1 MAGTPSFTPGT
12 DQAATGVACL
22 LLVVAAAAVGLA
34 LLWGTLWESSAT
46 YDEVAYLR
54 IAARWWRTGDQ
65 TQITRMGSPLLF
77 WKLQQVPTLWVLDRL
92 GRRELIDDPV
102 GRQEEL
108 LPLVRAGALWIWLVA
123 LVLVAGWSR
132 LLYGPCAMALSA
144 WLFALS
150 PNLIAHGGLVTMEMP
165 VMAAITGMLF
175 LFWTFLTGGR
185 RVWLWASAVVGGLAF
200 SCKYTTVLI
209 PPILAV
215 AWWLHQ
221 WRQRGSP
228 DVGLDLTQVSDGL
241 HAPDNTPPNPPFA
254 RGGKTM
260 VKGLFP
266 PLAKGGPGGCFVT
279 GPCRYAAL
287 SETALITSRVALGMS
302 GYVLVLLL
310 ANVVVTGCAFM
321 PLSQSRGDHPSIT
334 AKLGDRFSPWIA
346 RIYETP
352 MPQDWVGFATQTHHQ
367 MSGGPSYLMG
377 ERRLTGWRH
386 YYLVALA
393 VKVPLTF
400 WLLLASRA
408 AMAARGE
415 RDDKSPPRD
424 VLLPLVMLIFLAA
437 AALGSS
443 RNYGLRYLLPVAR
456 PGDHLGLPTGRKTED
471 ARDCSKDTGNGPQR
485 RLSFPRSAWECRL
498 RRSASSSCPRGRS
511 ACPSSRWGPQSGPG
525 GIPTQSVGTR
535 TRKSPG
541 VVATVS
547 DAHAFH
553 TRLAS
558 LGRGYIARGTGH
570 RRGERLSTRTDVFQR
585 AGRWPEGRSI
595 HPVRFQ
601 PRLGSRP
608 QRAGSPPA
616 IGAGISRSHALL
628 LRRY

>member
-1 MAGTPSFTPGT
+1 MARTPSFNPDT
-12 DQAATGVACL
+12 DQAATRVACL
-22 LLVVAAAAVGLA
+22 LLVIAAAAVGLA

-92 GRRELIDDPV
+92 GRRELIDDPI

-132 LLYGPCAMALSA
+132 LLYGPRAMALSA

-175 LFWTFLTGGR
+175 LFWAFLTSGR
-185 RVWLWASAVVGGLAF
+185 RVWLWASAAVGGLAF

-215 AWWLHQ
+215 AWWFCQ
-221 WRQRGSP
+221 WRRRGASG
-228 DVGLDLTQVSDGL
+228 VGLV
-241 HAPDNTPPNPPFA
+241 
-254 RGGKTM
+254 R
-260 VKGLFP
+260 
-266 PLAKGGPGGCFVT
+266 
-279 GPCRYAAL
+279 
-287 SETALITSRVALGMS
+287 ITSRVALGMS

-310 ANVVVTGCAFM
+310 ANVVVTGFAFM
-321 PLSQSRGDHPSIT
+321 PLSQSRGDHPSIA
-334 AKLGDRFSPWIA
+334 AKLGDRFAPWIA
-346 RIYETP
+346 QVYETS

-400 WLLLASRA
+400 WLLLAGRA

-415 RDDKSPPRD
+415 GDDKSPPRD
-424 VLLPLVMLIFLAA
+424 VLLPLVMV
-437 AALGSS
+437 ALPG
-443 RNYGLRYLLPVAR
+443 RRRTRIDAQLRASVPASGR
-456 PGDHLGLPTGRKTED
+456 APGDHLGLPPGRKSE
-471 ARDCSKDTGNGPQR
+471 
-485 RLSFPRSAWECRL
+485 
-498 RRSASSSCPRGRS
+498 
-511 ACPSSRWGPQSGPG
+511 
-525 GIPTQSVGTR
+525 
-535 TRKSPG
+535 
-541 VVATVS
+541 
-547 DAHAFH
+547 DAHAFS

-558 LGRGYIARGTGH
+558 LDCGRIARGTGH
-570 RRGERLSTRTDVFQR
+570 CRGERSSTRTDVFQR
-585 AGRWPEGRSI
+585 AGRRSEGRSI
-595 HPVRFQ
+595 HPV
-601 PRLGSRP
+601 
-608 QRAGSPPA
+608 
-616 IGAGISRSHALL
+616 
-628 LRRY
+628 